1 MEQNLVKIT
10 CPSCGAPI
18 EENQLNKEIIRCASC
33 HSTFQRP
40 QLTDNADGVNCHF
53 IPLPPS
59 DEDYKTRIIEAL
71 ICTDGV
77 PTDIFE
83 LLKLEEP
90 VQKYCPFCVFNLNW
104 SADWQVKYSKMESYT
119 EITYDNNG
127 HPNGKQTKYH
137 TVYKDGQG
145 TSAGDSLVVI
155 EAGEEPLPYA
165 KVVCDYYNTLN
176 IRDAFLKKAT
186 DDIDIPEG
194 WTVAEAGNKNK
205 EVFRIRRDLIKE
217 YLQNDAQKVVAQDAL
232 RMAEPGWGIENLHF
246 TSDSQTIG
254 KPDCIYRPLRET
266 VCTSKYKD
274 RLFGAIEDVSLGKVL
289 FVNLPQNED
298 ENKRVAELDRI
309 INRDP
314 FIFNCF
320 GGLLAG
326 AGGFTF
332 LLLVALDALMPFLVV
347 FLLLFISIG
356 SILLIKGSVCSK
368 AAKEAQAEKESLLS
382 NSEEKRREA
391 AVQKF
396 GSAFCKK
403 KEIIKDTDDEK
414 TLNVPEHKE
423 ESDYEKAFKI
433 QADPSV
439 ESGNDETSQN
449 NDGKIF
455 KNKEEKTTFI
465 LNLMSNIA
473 NGMNKKS

>member
-40 QLTDNADGVNCHF
+40 QLTDNADDVNCHF
-53 IPLPPS
+53 IPLPLS
-59 DEDYKTRIIEAL
+59 DEDYKTRIIEGL

-83 LLKLEEP
+83 SLKLEEP
-90 VQKYCPFCVFNLNW
+90 VQKYHPFCVFNLNW

-155 EAGEEPLPYA
+155 EAGEEPLLYA
-165 KVVCDYYNTLN
+165 KGVCDYYNTLN
-176 IRDAFLKKAT
+176 IRETFLKKAI

-194 WTVAEAGNKNK
+194 WTIAEAGNNNK
-205 EVFRIRRDLIKE
+205 EVFRIRRNLMKE

-246 TSDSQTIG
+246 TSNSQTIG

-266 VCTSKYKD
+266 LCKYNDKP
-274 RLFGAIEDVSLGKVL
+274 FGAIEDVSLGEI
-289 FVNLPQNED
+289 FFTNLPQNET
-298 ENKRVAELDRI
+298 ENDRIKELDRI
-309 INRDP
+309 INRDS
-314 FIFNCF
+314 FLLYCF
-320 GGLLAG
+320 GRILTGTGGLLLIISG
-326 AGGFTF
+326 IVGLPGFGF
-332 LLLVALDALMPFLVV
+332 FS
-347 FLLLFISIG
+347 FIVLIIG
-356 SILLIKGSVCSK
+356 IVLLIKGGNRSVE
-368 AAKEAQAEKESLLS
+368 AKDARAEKENILS

-423 ESDYEKAFKI
+423 ESDYEKAFMI
-433 QADPSV
+433 HDNPSE
-439 ESGNDETSQN
+439 ESGDDETSQN

-455 KNKEEKTTFI
+455 KNKEEKTAFI
-465 LNLMSNIA
+465 LNLMSGIA
-473 NGMNKKS
+473 SGMNKRS